1 MRILVLAENYTTPDG
16 LVSLHYIHSRNKWYV
31 DEGINVSVLSFKA
44 KYDYEIDGVKVYTLK
59 SYKEKLYSNNY
70 DLVLLHAPNLKHH
83 LTFILKYGNRFDNI
97 VFYFHGHEALRRS
110 KIYPKPYKFAR
121 KQPFIKLLVTEVYD
135 SFKLLV
141 WKKEIPKFIEKSQ
154 FIFVSNWMY
163 NMFLRFVKIDS
174 KLLEDRK
181 HIIYNCI
188 GKEFEKK
195 SYDTQ
200 IKKEYDFITIRNN
213 LDGSKYGVDIVCRI
227 AENNPNYKFCI
238 IGKGNYFKYNKK
250 PENLEWIDKNLSHE
264 EIIDF
269 LNKAKC
275 ALLPTRA
282 DAQGVMACEMATF
295 GIPLITSNIDVCKEV
310 FEGFENVAFID
321 NEEERINIEPIFN
334 KLQNIKLK
342 RKNEKYYAQNTVHKE
357 IDLFRKLKV

>member
-83 LTFILKYGNRFDNI
+83 LIFIKKYENRFKNI
-97 VFYFHGHEALRRS
+97 VFYFHGHEVLRTS
-110 KIYPKPYKFAR
+110 KIYPTPYKFTKKQHIIRKLAR
-121 KQPFIKLLVTEVYD
+121 EIYDIIKLLV
-135 SFKLLV
+135 
-141 WKKEIPKFIEKSQ
+141 WRNQIPKLIQKSQ

-163 NMFLRFVKIDS
+163 NMFLRFVKINPG
-174 KLLEDRK
+174 LIEDRR

-188 GKEFEKK
+188 GKEFEKAT
-195 SYDTQ
+195 YDTQ
-200 IKKEYDFITIRNN
+200 IKKKYDFITIRNN
-213 LDGSKYGVDIVCRI
+213 LDGSKYGIDIVCRV
-227 AENNPNYKFCI
+227 AESNPSYKFCI
-238 IGKGNYFKYNKK
+238 VGKGNYFRYNKK
-250 PENLEWIDKNLSHE
+250 PENVEWIDKNLTHE

-269 LNKAKC
+269 LNKSRC

-282 DAQGVMACEMATF
+282 DAQGVMACEIATF

-321 NEEERINIEPIFN
+321 NEEESINIEPIFM
-334 KLQNIKLK
+334 KLQNIKIK
-342 RKNEKYYAQNTVHKE
+342 GKSEKYFAK
-357 IDLFRKLKV
+357 ILLPKKLSYS